1 MNKAYFLLLIPFAAT
16 LLPFLYNRPDP
27 QLFGMPFFYWYQL
40 AWVLITAAI
49 LGVVVYLT
57 REPDD
62 V

>member
-1 MNKAYFLLLIPFAAT
+1 MNKAYFLLLIPFAAL
-16 LLPFLYNRPDP
+16 LLPFLYNRSEP

-49 LGVVVYLT
+49 LGIVVYLT